1 MIRIA
6 IELNHVYRAINTQ
19 ILKYYQKGID
29 EDFDEFDEIK
39 PEEVEIEKLLKFEN
53 DKQKYDFMFI
63 DYPFEIFGCGKTVD
77 SDLPAY
83 FNEWLENLSDEDNE
97 EYEVMFFSINE
108 KDLSIQSS
116 YFFLAKTGTRCR
128 KVIFPKDSSYIWN
141 EADVVITVN
150 ENVIN
155 TKKDNKKS
163 VLIKKDYN
171 ENLVSKSD
179 FVYNSL
185 IDIINDKDFLNKI
198 NK

>member
-29 EDFDEFDEIK
+29 ENFDEFDEIK
-39 PEEVEIEKLLKFEN
+39 PEEVEIEKMLNFEN
-53 DKQKYDFMFI
+53 DKQKYNFMFI

-77 SDLPAY
+77 NDLPAY
-83 FNEWLENLSDEDNE
+83 FNEWLENLSDEDDE
-97 EYEVMFFSINE
+97 TYEVMFFSINE

-128 KVIFPKDSSYIWN
+128 KVIFPKDSSEIWN

-163 VLIKKDYN
+163 ILIKKDYN